1 MLALPLLP
9 NGIFYELFV
18 EQTNNA
24 EQTDAQSEKDKC
36 KTAAHRTGQD
46 QTEQADKEPEQR
58 HQNPDKN

>member
-24 EQTDAQSEKDKC
+24 EQTDAQPKNDKC
-36 KTAAHRTGQD
+36 EAPTHGTA
-46 QTEQADKEPEQR
+46 
-58 HQNPDKN
+58 

>member
-9 NGIFYELFV
+9 NGISYVLLV

-24 EQTDAQSEKDKC
+24 EQTDAQSEKDKYEA
-36 KTAAHRTGQD
+36 AAHRTGQG

-58 HQNPDKN
+58 HQNPDEN